1 MDVVGKFKNGTI
13 VVSNLKTEEGEH
25 KCHFKF
31 DITFDTDC
39 FSYTYHFGE
48 TVYFS
53 MYDFINGKQEKL
65 QDENSMDNYLEL
77 TKDYFGITVNQKG
90 ANLNIKVLFDLWDD
104 KEKLN
109 DFLIEL
115 KAVCDVVLDKK

>member
-1 MDVVGKFKNGTI
+1 M
-13 VVSNLKTEEGEH
+13 
-25 KCHFKF
+25 
-31 DITFDTDC
+31 
-39 FSYTYHFGE
+39 
-48 TVYFS
+48 
-53 MYDFINGKQEKL
+53 
-65 QDENSMDNYLEL
+65 QDENTMDNYLEL

>member
-1 MDVVGKFKNGTI
+1 MDIVGKFKNGTI
-13 VVSNLKTEEGEH
+13 AVSNLQTEEGEH

-31 DITFDTDC
+31 DITFATTC

-48 TVYFS
+48 TVFFS
-53 MYDFINGKQEKL
+53 MYDFINKKQEKL

-77 TKDYFGITVNQKG
+77 TKDYFGINVNQKG
-90 ANLNIKVLFDLWDD
+90 AKLDVKVLFEPWED
-104 KEKLN
+104 KDKLK

-115 KAVCDVVLDKK
+115 KAGCEVVEQQ

>member
-1 MDVVGKFKNGTI
+1 
-13 VVSNLKTEEGEH
+13 
-25 KCHFKF
+25 
-31 DITFDTDC
+31 
-39 FSYTYHFGE
+39 
-48 TVYFS
+48 
-53 MYDFINGKQEKL
+53 
-65 QDENSMDNYLEL
+65 MDNYLEL